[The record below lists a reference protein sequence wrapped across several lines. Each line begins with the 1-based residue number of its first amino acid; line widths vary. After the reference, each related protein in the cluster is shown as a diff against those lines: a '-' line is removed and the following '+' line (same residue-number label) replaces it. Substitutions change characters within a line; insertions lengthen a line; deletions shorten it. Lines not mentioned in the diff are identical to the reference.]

1 MNREPELNK
10 TFPLEDGTTYI
21 QSLDNFMC
29 EYSGLPSTQSYAMN
43 TQIID
48 DSLKENFKNW
58 MLKNDTAENA
68 EKYFHYTDED
78 MFNEYL
84 NELKGAGVGGESIKE
99 NFIDSDSIDSLT
111 KEQYDIL
118 YDIVYKD
125 TERLVINEYNKIID
139 DIHNEQSKSA
149 SVDKSPISL
158 ESPNNTSASVDS
170 SIDWMYNWIKKHKN
184 R

>member
-1 MNREPELNK
+1 MNREQELNK

-84 NELKGAGVGGESIKE
+84 NELMH
-99 NFIDSDSIDSLT
+99 
-111 KEQYDIL
+111 
-118 YDIVYKD
+118 
-125 TERLVINEYNKIID
+125 R
-139 DIHNEQSKSA
+139 
-149 SVDKSPISL
+149 ISMRFH
-158 ESPNNTSASVDS
+158 P
-170 SIDWMYNWIKKHKN
+170 
-184 R
+184 